1 MSRHLPMRL
10 SRLLLLALVSLGWQ
24 GCSVCG
30 DSEERCVS
38 VPLGTRLEELPAT
51 PRDPNTPSP
60 ILVPTIPRLS
70 RGPAAE
76 LGCCYRCTRGSFDCA
91 QCGVDCAAL
100 ESKAEPFELGGE
112 YQGPCPS
119 FEFCGQNVCTVWV
132 REGQVVAS
140 QSVCN

>member
-1 MSRHLPMRL
+1 MSRHLPTSF
-10 SRLLLLALVSLGWQ
+10 SRVLLLAVLSLGWG

-30 DSEERCVS
+30 DSEERCIS
-38 VPLGTRLEELPAT
+38 VPLGTRIEALPAAAQE
-51 PRDPNTPSP
+51 PNTLPP
-60 ILVPTIPRLS
+60 LLIPRLS

-76 LGCCYRCTRGSFDCA
+76 VGCCYHCTRGAFDCA
-91 QCGVDCAAL
+91 RCGVDCAAPEL
-100 ESKAEPFELGGE
+100 KAEPFVLGGE

-140 QSVCN
+140 QSICD